1 MSYTTQSSM
10 PVVFIGHGSP
20 MNALA
25 KDQYSQT
32 LNKLGQNLPKPKAI
46 LCVSAHWMTNGTHV
60 TVAKKPKTI
69 HDFYGFPE
77 SLYQIQY
84 PADGLPEL
92 AIKLISAFP
101 DITIKS
107 DQEQWGLDHGT
118 WSVLTHIYP
127 DADIPVLQLSLDM
140 SRPPIEHLQIGKYI
154 SSLRN
159 EGVLIL
165 GSGNIVHNLR
175 NYARDIHAPAYDW
188 ATDFDLWS
196 KELLEK
202 REFTAL
208 ATDYNKTLAGQMA
221 VPSLDHY
228 LPMLYVLGASNPN
241 DSLKWIY
248 EEMQNSSIS
257 MRSFSLG

>member
-1 MSYTTQSSM
+1 MSNTNQSIM
-10 PVVFIGHGSP
+10 PVAFIGHGSP

-32 LNKLGQNLPKPKAI
+32 LNLLGQNLPKPTAI
-46 LCVSAHWMTNGTHV
+46 LCVSAHWMTNGSYV
-60 TVAKKPKTI
+60 TVARKPKTI

-77 SLYQIQY
+77 ALYQVQY

-92 AIKLISAFP
+92 AIKLITAFP
-101 DITIKS
+101 NIHIRS

-127 DADIPVLQLSLDM
+127 NADIPVLQLSLDM
-140 SRPPIEHLQIGKYI
+140 SLPPSEHLQIGQMLQ
-154 SSLRN
+154 SLRK

-175 NYARDIHAPAYDW
+175 NYSRDLHAPAYDW
-188 ATDFDLWS
+188 AVEFDIWS
-196 KELLEK
+196 KEKIEQ
-202 REFTAL
+202 RDFQAL
-208 ATDYNKTLAGQMA
+208 ATDYNKTLSGQLA

-228 LPMLYVLGASNPN
+228 LPMLYILGASTPN
-241 DSLKWIY
+241 DSLNWVYDEI
-248 EEMQNSSIS
+248 QNSSIA
-257 MRSFSLG
+257 MRSFTFG